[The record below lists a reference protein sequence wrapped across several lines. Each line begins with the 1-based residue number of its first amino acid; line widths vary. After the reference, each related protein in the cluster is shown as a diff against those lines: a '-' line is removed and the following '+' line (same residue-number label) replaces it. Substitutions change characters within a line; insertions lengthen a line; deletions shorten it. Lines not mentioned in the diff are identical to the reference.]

1 MKQLLRVTIAA
12 PAFLCLIVSCGAVSR
27 RMPDELDRMH
37 DFLTKDD
44 PQVCRN
50 YHYNF
55 EREAPRLY
63 KDQLT
68 DSILDII
75 DYIKTECGPTS
86 ELEVTRAL
94 VLIDRG
100 QFNDSLIGSSTIPQ
114 MLRYRS
120 REERLSD
127 WGLWTLLYGS
137 SEPVDNTHDRFAEFE
152 TGLAERAASDSESV
166 AEARAIGL
174 FYSGEFDSAFSYI
187 QSEKLR
193 GTALQNRYD
202 QFAHEVKQKYR
213 TRGNI
218 ALLMGNWSGASG
230 GDVIGNHPELGLQLG
245 GEGEHWRIDGT
256 LSYRFV
262 KTTREYLVSSGSNLL
277 STKHFDS
284 WMVGLD
290 VGYKFIDNGSISTD
304 LFFGVGYDAI
314 YSAPLSDD
322 EWVTHSSAAFSVGLR
337 HRIFMNARTGWY
349 LGGILRYSVVDYA
362 NPGGSPLPG
371 NTLTISLVTGW
382 SYHATLKQ
390 FLEKLNYKGDWRS

>member
-1 MKQLLRVTIAA
+1 MKQLLMVTIAA
-12 PAFLCLIVSCGAVSR
+12 PVVLCLFVSCAQMSR

-37 DFLTKDD
+37 KFLTKDD
-44 PQVCRN
+44 PNVCRN

-63 KDQLT
+63 KDQQA

-75 DYIKTECGPTS
+75 DYIKTECGPTA

-94 VLIDRG
+94 VLIDGGR
-100 QFNDSLIGSSTIPQ
+100 FDDSLIGSSTIPQ

-120 REERLSD
+120 REERLSN
-127 WGLWTLLYGS
+127 WGPWALLYGS
-137 SEPVDNTHDRFAEFE
+137 SEPEDNTHDRFAEFE
-152 TGLAERAASDSESV
+152 TGLADKAAADSEAV
-166 AEARAIGL
+166 AEARAIGM

-187 QSEKLR
+187 QSEELR
-193 GTALQNRYD
+193 GTALQDRYD
-202 QFAHEVKQKYR
+202 EFVQDVKQKYR
-213 TRGNI
+213 ARGNI
-218 ALLMGNWSGASG
+218 ALLVGNWSGASG
-230 GDVIGNHPELGLQLG
+230 GDVIGNHPELGFQLG
-245 GEGEHWRIDGT
+245 GEGEHWRIDGI

-262 KTTREYLVSSGSNLL
+262 KTTREYLVSSGSGLL

-304 LFFGVGYDAI
+304 VFVGVGYDAI
-314 YSAPLSDD
+314 YSAPLADD
-322 EWVTHSSAAFSVGLR
+322 EWVTHSSAALSVGLR
-337 HRIFMNARTGWY
+337 HRIFFNQRTGWY
-349 LGGILRYSVVDYA
+349 LGGILRYTMVDYN

-371 NTLTISLVTGW
+371 NTLTISLVSGW
-382 SYHATLKQ
+382 SYHETLKQ